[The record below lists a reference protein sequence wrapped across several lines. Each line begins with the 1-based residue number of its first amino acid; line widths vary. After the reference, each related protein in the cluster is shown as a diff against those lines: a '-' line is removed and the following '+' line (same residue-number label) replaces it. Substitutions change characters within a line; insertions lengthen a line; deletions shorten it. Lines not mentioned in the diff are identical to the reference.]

1 VIEAP
6 AGTDTDVA
14 MVVDADSHVLEPA
27 DLWSTYLEPRYR
39 DRAIRI
45 EDIDGVETLIMGEQA
60 ILSGHLAGLGGVH
73 LDRLR
78 IFTEGLRYRDGC
90 PPASYD
96 PAARL
101 ALYEDW
107 GVSAGVVFPTIGILP
122 FPSDDDDLV
131 SAYCRAYNRWQ
142 ADFAAG
148 TEGRALSVAHLN
160 LADLDE
166 AIREL
171 EWCIDHGFK
180 AVFLP
185 PEPVGPDRP
194 GQERF
199 DPLWSRCAEAGL
211 PVCLHVVVRFGG
223 AAVPYAAWH
232 ESGAGIAFG
241 FALGAP
247 GQIIPAV
254 STLVLDGVFDRV
266 PDLKVLCVEAG
277 CGWAAHLMDRLD
289 EKWRVLSPL
298 SASPLQR
305 RPSEYLA
312 TNVWYVAEPEER
324 SIGAMLD
331 LVGEDRILWGSDY
344 PHIDSTLDAPQLI
357 RAGLSGLT
365 PPRQAAVLGGN
376 AARLFGL
383 DPTTHPGGAS

>member
-1 VIEAP
+1 MAV
-6 AGTDTDVA
+6 AGTVADVGL
-14 MVVDADSHVLEPA
+14 VVDADSHVLEPA
-27 DLWSTYLEPRYR
+27 DLWSTYLEPQYR

-45 EDIDGVETLIMGEQA
+45 EEVNGVETLIMGEQP
-60 ILSGHLAGLGGVH
+60 ILAGTLAGLGGVH
-73 LDRLR
+73 LDRMR
-78 IFTEGLRYRDGC
+78 IFTDGLRYRDGC

-101 ALYEDW
+101 ALYRDW
-107 GVSAGVVFPTIGILP
+107 GVSAGLVFPTIGILP
-122 FPSDDDDLV
+122 FPSDDPDLV

-160 LADLDE
+160 LTDLDG
-166 AIREL
+166 AVQEL
-171 EWCIDHGFK
+171 EWCIEHGFK

-185 PEPVGPDRP
+185 PEPVNGLRP
-194 GQERF
+194 GQPHF
-199 DPLWSRCAEAGL
+199 DRLWARCAEAGL

-223 AAVPYAAWH
+223 AGLPYADWQMT
-232 ESGAGIAFG
+232 GAGLPFG

-254 STLVLDGVFDRV
+254 ASMVLDGVFDRV
-266 PDLKVLCVEAG
+266 PDLKVVCVEAG

-289 EKWRVLSPL
+289 EKWRVLAPL
-298 SASPLQR
+298 TSSTLNR
-305 RPSEYLA
+305 LPSEYLA

-324 SIGAMLD
+324 SIGAMLE

-344 PHIDSTLDAPQLI
+344 PHIDSTLDAPDLI
-357 RAGLSGLT
+357 RAGLSGLS
-365 PPRQAAVLGGN
+365 PERRAAVLGGN
-376 AARLFGL
+376 AARLFAL
-383 DPTTHPGGAS
+383 TDSLTPIGGAA

>member
-1 VIEAP
+1 MV
-6 AGTDTDVA
+6 AGTVADVGL
-14 MVVDADSHVLEPA
+14 VIDADSHVLEPA
-27 DLWSTYLEPRYR
+27 DLWSTYLEPQYR

-45 EDIDGVETLIMGEQA
+45 EEVDGVETLVMGGQT
-60 ILSGHLAGLGGVH
+60 ILSGNLAGLGGVH
-73 LDRLR
+73 LDRLS
-78 IFTEGLRYRDGC
+78 IFTGGLRYRDGC

-101 ALYEDW
+101 ALYREW
-107 GVSAGVVFPTIGILP
+107 GVSAGLVFPTIGILP
-122 FPSDDDDLV
+122 FPSDDPDLV

-148 TEGRALSVAHLN
+148 AAGRVLSVAHLN

-166 AIREL
+166 AVREL
-171 EWCIDHGFK
+171 EWCIDKGFS

-185 PEPVGPDRP
+185 PEPVGGMRP
-194 GQERF
+194 GQSHF
-199 DPLWSRCAEAGL
+199 DPLWARCAEAGL

-232 ESGAGIAFG
+232 EAGAGMLFG

-254 STLVLDGVFDRV
+254 ASLVLDGVFDRV

-298 SASPLQR
+298 TSSPLTR
-305 RPSEYLA
+305 LPSEYLA
-312 TNVWYVAEPEER
+312 SNVWYVAEPEER
-324 SIGAMLD
+324 SVGAMLD

-344 PHIDSTLDAPQLI
+344 PHIDSTLDAPDLI
-357 RAGLSGLT
+357 RAGLTGLS
-365 PPRQAAVLGGN
+365 PERRAAVLGGN

-383 DPTTHPGGAS
+383 PPSLTPIGGAP